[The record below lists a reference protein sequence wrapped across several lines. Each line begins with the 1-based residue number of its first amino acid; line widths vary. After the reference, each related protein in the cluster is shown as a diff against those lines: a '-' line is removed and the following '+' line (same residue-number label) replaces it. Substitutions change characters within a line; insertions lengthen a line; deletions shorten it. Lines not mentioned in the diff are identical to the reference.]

1 MCTIQGSGPISLKL
15 VLSPVKQHNKHCDTT
30 PDNVLGRVTLKTPAS
45 PYVDR
50 AFFMLL
56 KCSYKSPLPPPVF
69 VHTSGQSP
77 TSPSIYTLP
86 HLRMGGGGQPDFYY
100 IINYQFE
107 AHLSQLDIK
116 WDSLASCETIIY
128 QMMLMGP
135 LPPSLFCFWEPEEKG
150 MKDCVCLCVCGV
162 EGVNPLAVMAEGL
175 HTLSYIWKG
184 RESVI
189 VTRQQVPFHHLS
201 SANNLLSPLLS
212 PLYLIIVYGRPTP
225 RWNLIYNTRELLQKQ
240 KSIFYLA
247 KS

>member
-1 MCTIQGSGPISLKL
+1 MHHILFGHKTLHWDYTSVTGSWYQDSVQEVSSTSSASVFQQLIYTLSACMCTIQGSGPISLKL
-15 VLSPVKQHNKHCDTT
+15 VLSPVKQHDKHCDTT

-56 KCSYKSPLPPPVF
+56 KCPYKSPLPPPVF

-107 AHLSQLDIK
+107 ALLSRLDIK

-150 MKDCVCLCVCGV
+150 MKDCVCLCVCV
-162 EGVNPLAVMAEGL
+162 V
-175 HTLSYIWKG
+175 WKG
-184 RESVI
+184 
-189 VTRQQVPFHHLS
+189 
-201 SANNLLSPLLS
+201 
-212 PLYLIIVYGRPTP
+212 LIH
-225 RWNLIYNTRELLQKQ
+225 
-240 KSIFYLA
+240 
-247 KS
+247 